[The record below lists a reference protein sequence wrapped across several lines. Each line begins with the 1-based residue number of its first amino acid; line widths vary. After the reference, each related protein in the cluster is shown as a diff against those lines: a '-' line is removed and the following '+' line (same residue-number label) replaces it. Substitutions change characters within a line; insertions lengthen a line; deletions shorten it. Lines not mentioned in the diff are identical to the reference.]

1 MYLMVENVPDA
12 ACEDSLLLLQRR
24 LLLLLS

>member
-1 MYLMVENVPDA
+1 MCLMVEHVPDA
-12 ACEDSLLLLQRR
+12 ACEDSLLLQQRR